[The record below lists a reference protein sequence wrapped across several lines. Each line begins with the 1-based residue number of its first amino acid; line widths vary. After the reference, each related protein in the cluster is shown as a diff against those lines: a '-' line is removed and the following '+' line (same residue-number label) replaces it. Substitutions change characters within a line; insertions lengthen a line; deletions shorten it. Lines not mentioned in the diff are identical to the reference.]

1 MVMVPPYK
9 AETRRQSKRR
19 CMQEA
24 EEKIKRIVEQLV

>member
-1 MVMVPPYK
+1 MVPPYK

-24 EEKIKRIVEQLV
+24 EEKIKIMGRV